1 MAGQRRDRLT
11 GPAQTAERMHIRT
24 RRGHRFH
31 LPGAPVQTVRA
42 SPVVRSVAIAGA
54 DYPGVRFTVE
64 VEAGQT
70 VAKGAPLLTDRH
82 RRDIVFTAPAAG
94 TVREVARGPRRSL
107 SALVIDLEDDA
118 AVMFDP
124 LSPDADADDVRDL
137 LLRSGQWPA
146 FLRRP
151 FGTIPDPDEQPHA
164 IFVAAMDT
172 DPLAVDPSVVLAER
186 RDDFRRGLA
195 AIARLTDGTTY
206 VCHGGAVEETGLPEG
221 VRAVR
226 FSGPHPAGLAGT
238 HIHRLAPVGPHR
250 AVWQIGYQDVAAI
263 GSLVST
269 GQIDAERIVSV
280 AGPSVKDPR
289 LVRTVAGADID
300 DLVDG
305 LKPGDHRVIS
315 GSILT
320 GRASRYLGRRHTS
333 VSVLPEAKGSA
344 PLGWAEPPQDTSQH
358 GQRGTFVP
366 VAAFDTV
373 LPFNILAV
381 PLLRSLIIGDEEA
394 AERLGCLELLEEDM
408 ALFSYVC
415 PAKINYAPLLR
426 NVLDKLAGAV

>member
-1 MAGQRRDRLT
+1 
-11 GPAQTAERMHIRT
+11 MHIRT

-31 LPGAPVQTVRA
+31 VPGAPVQTVRS
-42 SPVVRSVAIAGA
+42 SPEVRYIAIAGA
-54 DYPGVRFTVE
+54 DYPGVRFSVE
-64 VEAGQT
+64 VEAGQR
-70 VAKGAPLLTDRH
+70 VAKGETVLADRH
-82 RRDIVFTAPAAG
+82 RSDIVFASPAAG
-94 TVREVARGPRRSL
+94 TVREVLRGPRRSL
-107 SALVIDLEDDA
+107 SALVIDLEGDDA
-118 AVMFDP
+118 AKFEP
-124 LSPDADADDVRDL
+124 LAPDAGDAAVRDL
-137 LLRSGQWPA
+137 LLRAGEWPA

-151 FGTIPDPDEQPHA
+151 FGTIPDAEERPHA
-164 IFVAAMDT
+164 IFVTAIDT
-172 DPLAVDPSVVLAER
+172 DPLAVDPSVVLADR

-206 VCHGGAVEETGLPEG
+206 VCHGGAVEETDLPEG

-238 HIHRLAPVGPHR
+238 HIHRLAPVGGDR

-263 GSLVST
+263 GRLVAT
-269 GQIDAERIVSV
+269 GETDAERIVSI
-280 AGPSVKDPR
+280 AGPGVQEPR
-289 LVRTVAGADID
+289 LVRTVTCADID

-320 GRASRYLGRRHTS
+320 GRVSRYLGRRHTC
-333 VSVLPEAKGSA
+333 VSVLPEARGSA
-344 PLGWAEPPQDTSQH
+344 PFGWAEASQDTSQH
-358 GQRGTFVP
+358 GHRGTFVP

-381 PLLRSLIIGDEEA
+381 PLLRALIVGDEEA
-394 AERLGCLELLEEDM
+394 AKRLGCLELLEEDM

-415 PAKINYAPLLR
+415 PAKIDYAPLLR
-426 NVLDKLAGAV
+426 NVLDKLAGAA